1 MLMIRMKT
9 LFKTKPLK
17 TSKYTV
23 TFYMTVGNLHI
34 GNKID
39 TKPLT

>member
-17 TSKYTV
+17 TSKYTA
-23 TFYMTVGNLHI
+23 TFYMTVGNLPTEKRQH
-34 GNKID
+34 N
-39 TKPLT
+39 

>member
-23 TFYMTVGNLHI
+23 TFYMTGGNLHTE
-34 GNKID
+34 NRQQN
-39 TKPLT
+39 

>member
-17 TSKYTV
+17 RSKYTV
-23 TFYMTVGNLHI
+23 TFYMTVGNL
-34 GNKID
+34 N
-39 TKPLT
+39 TENRQQN

>member
-1 MLMIRMKT
+1 MLTIRMKT

-23 TFYMTVGNLHI
+23 TFYMTVGNQYTE
-34 GNKID
+34 NRQQN
-39 TKPLT
+39 

>member
-17 TSKYTV
+17 TSNYIYTV
-23 TFYMTVGNLHI
+23 TFYMTGGNLHTE
-34 GNKID
+34 NRQQN
-39 TKPLT
+39 

>member
-23 TFYMTVGNLHI
+23 TFYMGNLHTE
-34 GNKID
+34 NRQQN
-39 TKPLT
+39 

>member
-9 LFKTKPLK
+9 LSKTKPLK

-23 TFYMTVGNLHI
+23 TFYMTVGNLHTE
-34 GNKID
+34 NRQHN
-39 TKPLT
+39 